1 MVDQEYNPERLDVFH
16 DYNGHQ
22 GTAVLTF
29 RNDIHGL
36 EDAQAF
42 ARSFAAVD
50 HGRKEWWDEKRPY
63 SLDLYGWQATEEVDI
78 DLLTLIVTIMLWAFV
93 AVMCILKYSKLSLI
107 PHLLYVVPHEYIMVD
122 KVIMTYC

>member
-16 DYNGHQ
+16 DIRGHQ

-50 HGRKEWWDEKRPY
+50 RGRKEWWDEKRPE
-63 SLDLYGWQATEEVDI
+63 SFDLYGWQATEEVVMY
-78 DLLTLIVTIMLWAFV
+78 LLILIMTVIFQGFV
-93 AVMCILKYSKLSLI
+93 FFEVMCIVKSSIVPQSTSLFPMCI
-107 PHLLYVVPHEYIMVD
+107 L
-122 KVIMTYC
+122 

>member
-1 MVDQEYNPERLDVFH
+1 VNQEYNPERLDVFH
-16 DYNGHQ
+16 DIRGHQ

-50 HGRKEWWDEKRPY
+50 RGRKEWWDEKRPD
-63 SLDLYGWQATEEVDI
+63 SLDLYGWQATEEVVMY
-78 DLLTLIVTIMLWAFV
+78 LLTLIMTIIYSGGFFFLE
-93 AVMCILKYSKLSLI
+93 VMCINQSTSLL
-107 PHLLYVVPHEYIMVD
+107 PMYIL
-122 KVIMTYC
+122 